1 MSLPVSCYLIE
12 HPKGKILIDAAYLSH
27 MDFDHTSGLAL
38 VKNAK
43 KIMAAEK
50 TIPGFTV
57 DHNLAKRSLNWIC
70 QCANDPD
77 CLLVAPNHDPEIAEQ
92 SITL

>member
-1 MSLPVSCYLIE
+1 
-12 HPKGKILIDAAYLSH
+12 
-27 MDFDHTSGLAL
+27 
-38 VKNAK
+38 
-43 KIMAAEK
+43 MAAEK
-50 TIPGFTV
+50 NIPGFTV

-70 QCANDPD
+70 PCANDPD